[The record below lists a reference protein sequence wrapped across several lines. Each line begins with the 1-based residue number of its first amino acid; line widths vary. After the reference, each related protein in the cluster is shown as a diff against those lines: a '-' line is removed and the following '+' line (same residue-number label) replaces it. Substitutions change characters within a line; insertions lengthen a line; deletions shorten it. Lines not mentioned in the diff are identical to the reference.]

1 MTPISSYFPP
11 FPKTHP
17 PPPPLPPSLPPSL
30 PQILDEQVKELLSA
44 FGPLRGFDLK
54 KDPATGMSKVRE
66 GGREGG
72 REEEA
77 DL

>member
-1 MTPISSYFPP
+1 
-11 FPKTHP
+11 
-17 PPPPLPPSLPPSL
+17 
-30 PQILDEQVKELLSA
+30 VRELLSA

-77 DL
+77 D